1 MNYTMAT
8 VSFRVPDEVKA
19 KMEEY
24 DEINWSAVFRQ
35 YIEDELAEL
44 EARNVAHAVA
54 TSERLSGEIDPDD
67 VDDEPTTDLIREVR
81 DSRYSGESG

>member
-1 MNYTMAT
+1 MAT
-8 VSFRVPDEVKA
+8 VSFRVPDEMKA

-35 YIEDELAEL
+35 HIEDEVAEL

-54 TSERLSGEIDPDD
+54 TSERLSGEIDPDE
-67 VDDEPTTDLIREVR
+67 VDDESTTDLIREFR
-81 DSRYSGESG
+81 DSRYSGASE